1 MKLIWSPLATQ
12 NAHALASFIAQDK
25 PIAAMQWL
33 EGLFERVELLQVLPE
48 SGRVVPEISI
58 SSIREII
65 FGQYRVVYRLEGE
78 QIMILTVRHGKQ
90 LLNLNEPLRLI
101 R

>member
-1 MKLIWSPLATQ
+1 
-12 NAHALASFIAQDK
+12 
-25 PIAAMQWL
+25 MQWL

-48 SGRVVPEISI
+48 SGRIVPEIGI

-78 QIMILTVRHGKQ
+78 HIMILTVRHGKQ
-90 LLNLNEPLRLI
+90 ILSHVNL
-101 R
+101 

>member
-1 MKLIWSPLATQ
+1 MRLIWSPLATQ

-25 PIAAMQWL
+25 PVAAIKWL
-33 EGLFERVELLQVLPE
+33 EDLFERVELLQVLPE
-48 SGRVVPEISI
+48 SGRIVPEIGI

-65 FGQYRVVYRLEGE
+65 FGQYRVIYQLAGE

-90 LLNLNEPLRLI
+90 LLNQDYSLG
-101 R
+101 

>member
-1 MKLIWSPLATQ
+1 MIWLPLATQ

-25 PIAAMQWL
+25 PVAAIKWL
-33 EGLFERVELLQVLPE
+33 EDLFERIELLQVLPE
-48 SGRVVPEISI
+48 SGRIVPEIGI

-65 FGQYRVVYRLEGE
+65 FGQYRVIYQLAGE

-90 LLNLNEPLRLI
+90 LLNQDYSLG
-101 R
+101 